1 MQLDTDEGEGFS
13 LPAGV
18 VATPNPDQT
27 SNNASAAH
35 QESEE
40 AEENNQGIASA

>member
-1 MQLDTDEGEGFS
+1 MQLDTDEGQGFS

-18 VATPNPDQT
+18 VATPNPDQA
-27 SNNASAAH
+27 SNNTSAAH

-40 AEENNQGIASA
+40 AEEENQGISSV